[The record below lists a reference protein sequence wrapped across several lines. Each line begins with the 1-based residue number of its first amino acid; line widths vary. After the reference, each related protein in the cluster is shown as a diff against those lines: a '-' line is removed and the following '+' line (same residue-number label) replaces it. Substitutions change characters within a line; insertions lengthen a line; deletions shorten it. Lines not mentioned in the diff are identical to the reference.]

1 MSGAPERLD
10 DDVLARQLE
19 RRATG
24 ARLSVEDRERL
35 IAAATATQVLRP
47 GPSRWSIFSAPIAA
61 ALVVALVAG
70 VTILGSIA
78 TGPADT
84 PPEQNASHS
93 SAATVTPAVTAPA
106 RLEDRRALTPA
117 EVEALLT
124 APSDRGMDTVIV
136 ADVTVDV
143 TPESPSSCYSAGICL
158 MGTLR
163 LPSGPVPIYAAHE
176 VHIDPSPGELRG
188 WSAVLISPPGFGPRL
203 TYMGSVP
210 MGSFGLS
217 STVAEV
223 LARAAEIDA
232 GGLFVVEGWLVRGG
246 DGNIRCGRPDDD
258 PFDGPFRCEPTDWIA
273 ESPDEPILTDDGSG
287 WLRMPGPA
295 LTVQPNATGT
305 FARYDPEAD
314 GPPEPRLEAFLVQAN
329 EDVSIDCGGCHQ
341 WQLLGRIDAV
351 GPPEPVEA
359 PQPGPTLPPLV
370 VRAEATVPD
379 ANVALPQALAL
390 VSTTRRWFIVAPG
403 AAGGDL
409 VDRPLAAA
417 SVDVEADR
425 ASIEFHDYGDGRT
438 FLALLRLD
446 KGEAMSLDIVTVID
460 EKEATLSAWEEDEAG
475 RIALEDTEVGS
486 WGGTFA
492 RSIVGVPC
500 PAGPGWCA
508 SVELVTDEFVDP
520 PIVLAEV
527 IVDIGREEVVHE
539 DPPRPAPPA
548 MSSPPTT
555 PRPESP

>member
-117 EVEALLT
+117 EVEALLA

-143 TPESPSSCYSAGICL
+143 TPERPSSCYSAGICL
-158 MGTLR
+158 MGKLR

-176 VHIDPSPGELRG
+176 VQIDLSPGELRG
-188 WSAVLISPPGFGPRL
+188 WSAVLISSPGLGPRL
-203 TYMGSVP
+203 TYLGSVP

-232 GGLFVVEGWLVRGG
+232 GGLFVVEGWLVSGG

-305 FARYDPEAD
+305 FARYDAEAD

-329 EDVSIDCGGCHQ
+329 EDVSIDCGGCQQ
-341 WQLLGRIDAV
+341 WRILSRIDPV
-351 GPPEPVEA
+351 EPSEPVEA
-359 PQPGPTLPPLV
+359 SSPAPDLPALV
-370 VRAEATVPD
+370 LRAESAVPD
-379 ANVALPQALAL
+379 SNVALSDALEI
-390 VSTTRRWFIVAPG
+390 VSTTRKWLMAPG
-403 AAGGDL
+403 AAAGAGPAE
-409 VDRPLAAA
+409 RPLAATW
-417 SVDVEADR
+417 VNVTDTR
-425 ASIEFHDYGDGRT
+425 AWVQFHDYVDGKT
-438 FLALLRLD
+438 VLVLLKMASGRPVEIADVTTHATSGSLSPWER
-446 KGEAMSLDIVTVID
+446 GEAIRL
-460 EKEATLSAWEEDEAG
+460 
-475 RIALEDTEVGS
+475 ALEDAYAGS
-486 WGGTFA
+486 FGGTLA
-492 RSIVGVPC
+492 QDVSAGSCSVRAGRCAIVQ
-500 PAGPGWCA
+500 
-508 SVELVTDEFVDP
+508 LVTDAFVDP
-520 PIVLAEV
+520 PLHVADV
-527 IVDIGREEVVHE
+527 IVDIGRQEVVRE
-539 DPPRPAPPA
+539 IQVPRSPPAAAPP
-548 MSSPPTT
+548 P
-555 PRPESP
+555 